1 MFEKNENKRKEA
13 KVGPF
18 KKLGECSY
26 VRYAIEQKTMNEAV
40 QTSERIEIEN
50 EEKTRK
56 IELIE
61 RENLPKI
68 EITDRYIKER
78 NRA

>member
-50 EEKTRK
+50 GKK
-56 IELIE
+56 L
-61 RENLPKI
+61 
-68 EITDRYIKER
+68 
-78 NRA
+78 